1 MQYLTFKVYFLVK
14 KKKKGGGGVE
24 SREPLLFA
32 LLPFLKIRLQY
43 VTYLAACGVC
53 CYGTVL
59 SNACSL
65 SFNFKNM
72 KEIKAIYKNMH

>member
-1 MQYLTFKVYFLVK
+1 MQYLTLKGVFFGRKNK
-14 KKKKGGGGVE
+14 KRGGG
-24 SREPLLFA
+24 REPLLFTF
-32 LLPFLKIRLQY
+32 LPFLKIRLQY

-53 CYGTVL
+53 CNGTVL

-65 SFNFKNM
+65 AFNFKNM

>member
-1 MQYLTFKVYFLVK
+1 MQYLTLKGFFFGK
-14 KKKKGGGGVE
+14 KKQKRGGG
-24 SREPLLFA
+24 REPLLFTF
-32 LLPFLKIRLQY
+32 LPFLKIRLQY

-53 CYGTVL
+53 CNGTVL

-65 SFNFKNM
+65 AFNFKNM

>member
-1 MQYLTFKVYFLVK
+1 MQYLTLKGFFFGK
-14 KKKKGGGGVE
+14 KKQKRGG
-24 SREPLLFA
+24 REPLLFTF
-32 LLPFLKIRLQY
+32 LPFLKIRLQY

-53 CYGTVL
+53 CNGTVL

-65 SFNFKNM
+65 AM